1 MQVTPRVII
10 CYSVSTNWMCFFSL
24 PFSSDLECAVMRLL
38 EYCEKKRGTR
48 KAWKNNGKHG
58 GSHGELGK
66 INEAKGRSTLL

>member
-38 EYCEKKRGTR
+38 EYCEKK
-48 KAWKNNGKHG
+48 G
-58 GSHGELGK
+58 GLGK
-66 INEAKGRSTLL
+66 LGKTMVNMADRMENWEK